1 MRNLSRSFADGVIL
15 SAIIHSLLSAQSS
28 QLSSQTS
35 CYDWPVEGRTA
46 EEMLELAFSTAS
58 SSLGV
63 DRLLDPE
70 DVVMYPEERSIMLY
84 LSMLRAVAT
93 TTTAAEKE
101 KEVEVEVEL
110 EEELEV
116 VVVSMPPPLPPPSFG
131 RAMSISTNGHQLEQY
146 LLELKESMRRSPG
159 SVSGSVVGV
168 SGGGVSGASG
178 DSLGTSS
185 SSGGGA
191 TRTLSNEFHQMR
203 RRQSISNV
211 DLTKFEDQEVEEWLV
226 RIYFFIIIYFCFLH
240 FELATNF

>member
-1 MRNLSRSFADGVIL
+1 
-15 SAIIHSLLSAQSS
+15 
-28 QLSSQTS
+28 
-35 CYDWPVEGRTA
+35 
-46 EEMLELAFSTAS
+46 
-58 SSLGV
+58 
-63 DRLLDPE
+63 
-70 DVVMYPEERSIMLY
+70 MLY

-110 EEELEV
+110 EVELEEEV
-116 VVVSMPPPLPPPSFG
+116 VVESMPPPMPPPSFG

-146 LLELKESMRRSPG
+146 LLELKESMRRSPS
-159 SVSGSVVGV
+159 SVSGSGSGSGGGV

-240 FELATNF
+240 FELATMADLPPAEVLYLRRFRGHVRSRRMSRHLRINA

>member
-1 MRNLSRSFADGVIL
+1 
-15 SAIIHSLLSAQSS
+15 
-28 QLSSQTS
+28 
-35 CYDWPVEGRTA
+35 
-46 EEMLELAFSTAS
+46 
-58 SSLGV
+58 
-63 DRLLDPE
+63 
-70 DVVMYPEERSIMLY
+70 MLY

-168 SGGGVSGASG
+168 SGRGSVVGVSGGGVSGASG

>member
-1 MRNLSRSFADGVIL
+1 M
-15 SAIIHSLLSAQSS
+15 
-28 QLSSQTS
+28 
-35 CYDWPVEGRTA
+35 
-46 EEMLELAFSTAS
+46 
-58 SSLGV
+58 
-63 DRLLDPE
+63 
-70 DVVMYPEERSIMLY
+70 
-84 LSMLRAVAT
+84 
-93 TTTAAEKE
+93 
-101 KEVEVEVEL
+101 EVEL

-159 SVSGSVVGV
+159 SVSGSVVGVSGSGSGSGV